1 MEVIVPTIRY
11 RLTARQKIKATA
23 EFKRA
28 YDRKKSSADGML
40 IVYACENGLPVS
52 RLGVS
57 VSRKNGNAVV
67 RNRIKRMFRE
77 AFRLSQH
84 ELPTGV
90 DFVIVPK
97 PGALEHS
104 LEEWNSSLVIIANRA
119 AKKLIPTGPPS

>member
-1 MEVIVPTIRY
+1 
-11 RLTARQKIKATA
+11 
-23 EFKRA
+23 
-28 YDRKKSSADGML
+28 ML